1 MRVHGAFASDDEV
14 IPRGRILARKWS
26 TKLHRGRFNRRRAQT
41 EKAARDGDGEADP
54 LYDQAVAFIMRTQ
67 KPRFPRFS
75 ASFASAT
82 NRSARL
88 LEQMER
94 SGVVS
99 PMQSNNSREILVPN
113 RME

>member
-1 MRVHGAFASDDEV
+1 MIRVAEFLRENGQPNYIEDVLTGGAGADGE
-14 IPRGRILARKWS
+14 G
-26 TKLHRGRFNRRRAQT
+26 G
-41 EKAARDGDGEADP
+41 EDGDGEADP

-67 KPRFPRFS
+67 K
-75 ASFASAT
+75 ASISSVQREFRIGY

-99 PMQSNNSREILVPN
+99 PMQSNGSREILVPN